1 MSSKSRLVS
10 INNLFLIFSVINLMV
25 SVLVMALIAHQQTPQ
40 GQNSIL
46 YAVNI
51 QQLHSL
57 VLLILSLLLIW
68 YRLKIIVIAS
78 FFFVIGIIFF
88 SINIYLSDIFNI
100 RFFSGLTPLGGLSL
114 IVGWLTFL
122 IFSLCLLIK
131 RDIRELGKK
140 LN

>member
-1 MSSKSRLVS
+1 
-10 INNLFLIFSVINLMV
+10 MV